1 MAAAEQNN
9 VIEGEAVVKQTVSS
23 GSSRKNELPELP
35 ESMQKVKHTKK
46 VELNELA
53 DYVADDYGEDKP
65 KELSKLGR
73 RKQYVEEEW
82 PEREEYKSTN
92 VMTLPRSF
100 LNFDNFIRAFK
111 QADMGRAFLNSF
123 IIII

>member
-46 VELNELA
+46 VEMN
-53 DYVADDYGEDKP
+53 
-65 KELSKLGR
+65 
-73 RKQYVEEEW
+73 
-82 PEREEYKSTN
+82 
-92 VMTLPRSF
+92 
-100 LNFDNFIRAFK
+100 
-111 QADMGRAFLNSF
+111 
-123 IIII
+123 